1 MLNHLSLLACELFYF
16 HASLRTLGS
25 GLVAM
30 AAVLPVAP
38 GTAGQGPIMDDLHAW
53 TGKIDPE
60 GLKSWVRRHL
70 DAHQAALSRVLAA
83 EGPRTVGNT
92 LAPYDRAIAEL
103 GVAGSEAGLLHSV
116 ATDKSVRDQAEA
128 MVQAVSEA
136 AVQLSLNQQIYK
148 ALSSVDISNADAATQ
163 HYMERTLLQYRLA
176 GVDRNEETR
185 QRIRQLQERIT
196 ELGLAFGRNVQE
208 NVNTVIVSDPGE
220 LDGLPED
227 FLARHATDAE
237 GKCTLTTD
245 YPDYQP
251 VMTFAKSD
259 ALRRRMFL
267 AYNTRAYPVNKQI
280 LMEILAT
287 RQELAR
293 TLGFASWADLATAD
307 QMVGSAAK
315 VKDFLAELDT
325 TSKPSATREYG
336 MVLEFARQRR
346 PELTAV
352 DAASASYWYEQ
363 YRRAAFDFDSQSV
376 RPYFPYERVQQG
388 ILDTAAKLFH
398 VEFRTAPLD
407 GPDAAALWHSSV
419 TAWDVYDRMS
429 QKPENADE
437 TGNTGRTKIGRFY
450 LDMHPREGK
459 DKWFSA
465 FPLVPGIE
473 GVQIPEAA
481 LICNFPGGNSGGDGA
496 DVDSIRDPGLMQHSD
511 VVTFFH
517 EFGHLMHA
525 ILGGQ
530 QRWAGVSGIA
540 TEGDFVEVPS
550 QMLEEF
556 FRNANLLA
564 SFARHYQTGEPIPA
578 ELVARMNRASAF
590 GRGNGVR
597 GQLFYTRFS
606 LDLHNMDPA
615 TIDLD
620 SMMQAGYTA
629 ALPYTWVEGNR
640 LYASFTHLVGYSS
653 NYYTYLFD
661 KVIAL
666 DFFRQFDANN
676 LVEGPAA
683 LRYRKEVLEPG
694 GSQPGETLVQNF
706 LHRGQSMEGFAAWM
720 NEEFADNTSTD
731 AS

>member
-1 MLNHLSLLACELFYF
+1 MLNQLSLLASLLQTM
-16 HASLRTLGS
+16 HASLATLGH
-25 GLVAM
+25 GWVGV

-38 GTAGQGPIMDDLHAW
+38 DRLRSSSVRDDLHAW
-53 TGKIDPE
+53 AGRLDPE
-60 GLKSWVRRHL
+60 SLSSWVARHL
-70 DAHQAALSRVLAA
+70 AAHNTAIDQLLAV

-92 LAPYDRAIAEL
+92 LVPYDHAIAEL

-116 ATDKSVRDQAEA
+116 AAEKSVRDQAEA
-128 MVQAVSEA
+128 MVQAVAEA
-136 AVQLSLNQQIYK
+136 AVQLSLNPEVYH
-148 ALSSVDISNADAATQ
+148 ALASMDISLAEAATQ
-163 HYMERTLLQYRLA
+163 HYVGRTLLQYRLA
-176 GVDRNEETR
+176 GVDKDLPTR
-185 QRIRQLQERIT
+185 KRIQRLQERIT

-208 NVNTVIVSDPGE
+208 HVNTVVVTDAGE

-227 FLARHATDAE
+227 FLARHAPDAE
-237 GKCTLTTD
+237 GQRTLTTD

-251 VMTFAKSD
+251 VMTFATSD

-267 AYNTRAYPVNKQI
+267 AYNTRAYPANKQI

-287 RQELAR
+287 RKELAE
-293 TLGFASWADLATAD
+293 TLGFATWADLATAD
-307 QMVGSAAK
+307 QMMGSAAN
-315 VKDFLAELDT
+315 VKTFLAQLDMA
-325 TSKPSATREYG
+325 SKPGATREYG
-336 MVLEFARQRR
+336 MVLDFARQRQ
-346 PELTAV
+346 PGLTAI
-352 DAASASYWYEQ
+352 DASSATYWYEQ
-363 YRRAAFDFDSQSV
+363 YRRSAFDFDSQSV

-398 VEFRTAPLD
+398 VEFRPAPQQ
-407 GPDAAALWHSSV
+407 GEDAAALWDPSV
-419 TAWDVYDRMS
+419 TAWDVYDR
-429 QKPENADE
+429 PLERENGNAKDE
-437 TGNTGRTKIGRFY
+437 KIGRFY

-465 FPLVPGIE
+465 FPLVPGIR
-473 GVQIPEAA
+473 GVQGPEAA
-481 LICNFPGGNSGGDGA
+481 LICNFPGGNTDAAKS
-496 DVDSIRDPGLMQHSD
+496 DPGLMQYSD

-530 QRWAGVSGIA
+530 QPWAGVSGIA

-556 FRNANLLA
+556 FRNAVLLQ
-564 SFARHYQTGEPIPA
+564 SFALHYQTDEPIPA
-578 ELVARMNRASAF
+578 EMVARMNRASVF

-606 LDLHNMDPA
+606 LDLHCLEPT

-620 SMMQAGYTA
+620 AIMHAGYTA
-629 ALPYTWVEGNR
+629 ALPYTWMEGNR
-640 LYASFTHLVGYSS
+640 LYTSFTHLVGYSS

-666 DFFRQFDANN
+666 DFYRQFDAKN
-676 LVEGPAA
+676 LVEGPTA

-694 GSQPGETLVQNF
+694 GSLPGEEIVQNF
-706 LHRGQSMEGFAAWM
+706 LHRAQNLEAFEAWM
-720 NEEFADNTSTD
+720 NEEFA
-731 AS
+731 AK

>member
-1 MLNHLSLLACELFYF
+1 MLNDLSL
-16 HASLRTLGS
+16 S
-25 GLVAM
+25 
-30 AAVLPVAP
+30 AAKPLHDA
-38 GTAGQGPIMDDLHAW
+38 LHAW
-53 TGKIDPE
+53 AGDLSSE
-60 GLKSWVRRHL
+60 SLKTWVDRHL
-70 DAHQAALSRVLAA
+70 QAHQTAIDQLLTVQEPRTIDNTLVPYDQAVAAL
-83 EGPRTVGNT
+83 G
-92 LAPYDRAIAEL
+92 I
-103 GVAGSEAGLLHSV
+103 AGSEAGLLHSV
-116 ATDKSVRDQAEA
+116 CLEKAVRNQAEA

-136 AVQLSLNQQIYK
+136 AVQLSLNPQVYH
-148 ALSSVDISNADAATQ
+148 ALSSIETSDADAATK
-163 HYMERTLLQYRLA
+163 HYLERTLLQYRLA
-176 GVDRNEETR
+176 GVDKDQATR
-185 QRIRQLQERIT
+185 DRIQQLQERIT
-196 ELGLAFGRNVQE
+196 ELGLTFGRNVQE
-208 NVNTVIVSDPGE
+208 QGNTVVVDDAAE
-220 LDGLPED
+220 LEGLPGD
-227 FLARHATDAE
+227 FLARHAPDAE
-237 GKCTLTTD
+237 GRRTLTTD

-267 AYNTRAYPVNKQI
+267 AYNTRAYPANKPI
-280 LMEILAT
+280 LMEILST
-287 RQELAR
+287 RQQLAN
-293 TLGFASWADLATAD
+293 TLGFESWADLATAD
-307 QMVGSAAK
+307 QMMGSAAK
-315 VKDFLAELDT
+315 VKAFLAELDAA
-325 TSKPSATREYG
+325 SKTGADREYS
-336 MVLEFARQRR
+336 MVLEFARKQR
-346 PELTAV
+346 PGFTAI
-352 DAASASYWYEQ
+352 DAASAMYWYEQ
-363 YRRAAFDFDSQSV
+363 YRRSAFDFDSQSV

-398 VEFRTAPLD
+398 VEFRPAPLE
-407 GPDAAALWHSSV
+407 GPDAAARWDSSV
-419 TAWDVYDRMS
+419 TAWDVFDR
-429 QKPENADE
+429 PAEARNGNARRGE
-437 TGNTGRTKIGRFY
+437 KIGRFY

-465 FPLVPGIE
+465 FPLVPGIA
-473 GVQIPEAA
+473 GVQVPEAA
-481 LICNFPGGNSGGDGA
+481 LICNFPGGDASG
-496 DVDSIRDPGLMQHSD
+496 VNPDPGLMQYSD

-556 FRNANLLA
+556 FRNAKLLA
-564 SFARHYQTGEPIPA
+564 GFARHYETGEPIPA

-606 LDLHNMDPA
+606 LDLHNIDPA

-620 SMMQAGYTA
+620 TLMHAGYTA

-640 LYASFTHLVGYSS
+640 LYSSFTHLVGYSS

-666 DFFRQFDANN
+666 DFFQQFDANN

-694 GSQPGETLVQNF
+694 GSQPGEMLVQNF
-706 LHRGQSMEGFAAWM
+706 LHRAQSLQGFEAWLT
-720 NEEFADNTSTD
+720 EEFANEGTER
-731 AS
+731 

>member
-1 MLNHLSLLACELFYF
+1 
-16 HASLRTLGS
+16 
-25 GLVAM
+25 
-30 AAVLPVAP
+30 
-38 GTAGQGPIMDDLHAW
+38 LHAW
-53 TGKIDPE
+53 AGDLDPE
-60 GLKSWVRRHL
+60 KLKSWVGRHL
-70 DAHQAALSRVLAA
+70 DAHKAAVEQLLAVQP
-83 EGPRTVGNT
+83 PRTVENT
-92 LAPYDRAIAEL
+92 LVPYDQAIAAL
-103 GVAGSEAGLLHSV
+103 GIAGSEAGLLHSV
-116 ATDKSVRDQAEA
+116 AAEKAVRNQAEA

-136 AVQLSLNQQIYK
+136 AVQLSLNPQVYQ
-148 ALSSVDISNADAATQ
+148 ALSSIDLSDADAASR
-163 HYMERTLLQYRLA
+163 HYLERTLLQYRLA
-176 GVDRNEETR
+176 GVDKDQSTR
-185 QRIRQLQERIT
+185 ERIQQLQERIT

-208 NVNTVIVSDPGE
+208 QVNTVVVTDAAES
-220 LDGLPED
+220 DGLPED
-227 FLARHATDAE
+227 FLARHAPDAE
-237 GKCTLTTD
+237 GHRTLTTD

-259 ALRRRMFL
+259 ALRGRMFL
-267 AYNTRAYPVNKQI
+267 AYNTRAYPANKQI

-287 RQELAR
+287 RQQLAD
-293 TLGFASWADLATAD
+293 TLGFSSWANLATAD
-307 QMVGSAAK
+307 QMMGSAAN
-315 VKDFLAELDT
+315 VKTFLAELDAA
-325 TSKPSATREYG
+325 SKTGANREYS
-336 MVLEFARQRR
+336 MVLEFARRHR
-346 PELTAV
+346 PGLTEI
-352 DAASASYWYEQ
+352 DAASAMFWYEQ
-363 YRRAAFDFDSQSV
+363 YRRSAFDFDSQSV

-398 VEFRTAPLD
+398 VEFRPAPQD
-407 GPDAAALWHSSV
+407 GPDAAALWDASV
-419 TAWDVYDRMS
+419 TAWDVYDRS
-429 QKPENADE
+429 AKSDERPGQEPENLSEGSASQLQQ
-437 TGNTGRTKIGRFY
+437 KIGRFY

-465 FPLVPGIE
+465 FPLVPGIQS
-473 GVQIPEAA
+473 VQVPEAA
-481 LICNFPGGNSGGDGA
+481 LICNFPGGNSSGGNA
-496 DVDSIRDPGLMQHSD
+496 DAANPDPGLMQYSD

-556 FRNANLLA
+556 FRNPKLLA
-564 SFARHYQTGEPIPA
+564 SFALHYQTGEPILA

-590 GRGNGVR
+590 GRGNGIR

-606 LDLHNMDPA
+606 LDLHDMDPT

-620 SMMQAGYTA
+620 ATMHAGYTA

-666 DFFRQFDANN
+666 DFYRQFDGDN
-676 LVEGPAA
+676 LIEGPTA

-706 LHRGQSMEGFAAWM
+706 LHRTQSIQAFEAWM
-720 NEEFADNTSTD
+720 NEEFASK
-731 AS
+731 

>member
-1 MLNHLSLLACELFYF
+1 MLNDLSI
-16 HASLRTLGS
+16 S
-25 GLVAM
+25 
-30 AAVLPVAP
+30 AVKPL
-38 GTAGQGPIMDDLHAW
+38 QDELHAW
-53 TGKIDPE
+53 AGDLTPDS
-60 GLKSWVRRHL
+60 LKTWVDHHL
-70 DAHQAALSRVLAA
+70 QAHQTAIDQLLTVQ
-83 EGPRTVGNT
+83 EPRTVDNT
-92 LAPYDRAIAEL
+92 LVLYDRAIAAL

-116 ATDKSVRDQAEA
+116 CQEKAVRTQAEA

-136 AVQLSLNQQIYK
+136 AVQLSLNPRVYQ
-148 ALSSVDISNADAATQ
+148 ALSAIDTANLDAATK
-163 HYMERTLLQYRLA
+163 HYLERTLLQYRLA
-176 GVDRNEETR
+176 GVDKDQATR
-185 QRIRQLQERIT
+185 EKIQQLQERIT
-196 ELGLAFGRNVQE
+196 ELGLTFGRNVQE
-208 NVNTVIVSDPGE
+208 QGNTVVVEDANE
-220 LDGLPED
+220 LDGLPQD
-227 FLARHATDAE
+227 FLARHAPDAE
-237 GKCTLTTD
+237 GHITLTTD

-259 ALRRRMFL
+259 ALRRKMFL
-267 AYNTRAYPVNKQI
+267 AYNTRAYPANKPI
-280 LMEILAT
+280 LMDILAT
-287 RQELAR
+287 RKQLAN
-293 TLGFASWADLATAD
+293 TLGFDSWADLATAD
-307 QMVGSAAK
+307 QMMGSAAK
-315 VKDFLAELDT
+315 VKAFLAELDAA
-325 TSKPSATREYG
+325 SKAGAGREYA
-336 MVLEFARQRR
+336 MVLEFVQKQR
-346 PELTAV
+346 PGLTAI
-352 DAASASYWYEQ
+352 DASSAMYWYEQ

-398 VEFRTAPLD
+398 VEFRPAPLD
-407 GPDAAALWHSSV
+407 GPDAAARWDNSV
-419 TAWDVYDRMS
+419 TAWDVYDR
-429 QKPENADE
+429 PAEADRRE
-437 TGNTGRTKIGRFY
+437 REAAKKIGRFY

-465 FPLVPGIE
+465 FPLVPGIA
-473 GVQIPEAA
+473 GVQVPEAA
-481 LICNFPGGNSGGDGA
+481 LICNFPGGNANSA
-496 DVDSIRDPGLMQHSD
+496 DPGLMQYSD

-550 QMLEEF
+550 QLLEEF
-556 FRNANLLA
+556 FRNAKLLA
-564 SFARHYQTGEPIPA
+564 GFARHYETDEPIPA

-606 LDLHNMDPA
+606 LDLHNIDPA

-620 SMMQAGYTA
+620 SSLHAGYTA
-629 ALPYTWVEGNR
+629 ALPYTWVDGNR
-640 LYASFTHLVGYSS
+640 LYSSFTHLVGYSS

-666 DFFRQFDANN
+666 DFFQQFDRNN

-706 LHRGQSMEGFAAWM
+706 LHRPQSLQGFETWLT
-720 NEEFADNTSTD
+720 EEFTS
-731 AS
+731 A

>member
-1 MLNHLSLLACELFYF
+1 MLNDSSLQ
-16 HASLRTLGS
+16 
-25 GLVAM
+25 
-30 AAVLPVAP
+30 AAE
-38 GTAGQGPIMDDLHAW
+38 PIHISSPIHDDLHAW
-53 TGKIDPE
+53 AGRLDPE
-60 GLKSWVRRHL
+60 GLKTWVDRHL
-70 DAHQAALSRVLAA
+70 EAHQTAIDQLLTVQGA
-83 EGPRTVGNT
+83 RTVDNT
-92 LAPYDRAIAEL
+92 LIPYDRAVAAL
-103 GVAGSEAGLLHSV
+103 GIAGSEAGLLHSV
-116 ATDKSVRDQAEA
+116 SAEKAVRNQAEA

-136 AVQLSLNQQIYK
+136 AVQLSLHPQVYQ
-148 ALSSVDISNADAATQ
+148 ALSAIDIFQADAATQ
-163 HYMERTLLQYRLA
+163 HYLERTLLQYRLA
-176 GVDRNEETR
+176 GVDKDEATR
-185 QRIRQLQERIT
+185 KRIQQLQERIT
-196 ELGLAFGRNVQE
+196 ALGLTFGRNVQE
-208 NVNTVIVSDPGE
+208 QVNTVVVHDTAE
-220 LDGLPED
+220 LEGLPED
-227 FLARHATDAE
+227 FLARHAPDAE
-237 GKCTLTTD
+237 GRCTLTTD

-267 AYNTRAYPVNKQI
+267 AYNTRAYPANKPI

-287 RQELAR
+287 RQQLAN
-293 TLGFASWADLATAD
+293 TLGFGSWADLATAD
-307 QMVGSAAK
+307 QMMGSAAN
-315 VKDFLAELDT
+315 VKTFLAELDAA
-325 TSKPSATREYG
+325 SKPGANREYS
-336 MVLEFARQRR
+336 MVLEFARQHR
-346 PELTAV
+346 PGLTAI
-352 DAASASYWYEQ
+352 DAASAMYWYEQ
-363 YRRAAFDFDSQSV
+363 YRRSAFDFDSQSV

-398 VEFRTAPLD
+398 VEFCPAPQE
-407 GPDAAALWHSSV
+407 GPDAAALWDSSV
-419 TAWDVYDRMS
+419 TAWDVYDRPS
-429 QKPENADE
+429 QEPENAGKTSDA
-437 TGNTGRTKIGRFY
+437 RHKKIGRFY

-465 FPLVPGIE
+465 FPLVPGIA
-473 GVQIPEAA
+473 GVQAPEAA
-481 LICNFPGGNSGGDGA
+481 LICNFPGGNSDA
-496 DVDSIRDPGLMQHSD
+496 SKPDPGLMQYSD

-530 QRWAGVSGIA
+530 QRWAGISGIA
-540 TEGDFVEVPS
+540 TEGDFIEVPS

-556 FRNANLLA
+556 FRNAKLLA
-564 SFARHYQTGEPIPA
+564 GFALHYETGEPIPA

-590 GRGNGVR
+590 GRGNGIR

-606 LDLHNMDPA
+606 LDLHDLEPA

-620 SMMQAGYTA
+620 TMMHAGYTA

-666 DFFRQFDANN
+666 DFFQQFDTNN

-706 LHRGQSMEGFAAWM
+706 LHRAQSLEGFEAWM
-720 NEEFADNTSTD
+720 NEEFAAEKTS
-731 AS
+731 S

>member
-1 MLNHLSLLACELFYF
+1 MLNDLSLPIAKPVQD
-16 HASLRTLGS
+16 GS
-25 GLVAM
+25 
-30 AAVLPVAP
+30 PN
-38 GTAGQGPIMDDLHAW
+38 PIYDDLHAW
-53 TGKIDPE
+53 AGDLSPE
-60 GLKSWVRRHL
+60 SLKSWIDRHL
-70 DAHQAALSRVLAA
+70 ESHKTAIDQLLTVQ
-83 EGPRTVGNT
+83 EPRTVDNT
-92 LAPYDRAIAEL
+92 LVPYDSAVAAL
-103 GVAGSEAGLLHSV
+103 GIAGSEAGLLHSV
-116 ATDKSVRDQAEA
+116 CAEKTVRNQAEA

-136 AVQLSLNQQIYK
+136 AVQLSLNPQVYHSL
-148 ALSSVDISNADAATQ
+148 LSIDLSQADAATQ
-163 HYMERTLLQYRLA
+163 HYLERTLLQYRLA
-176 GVDRNEETR
+176 GVDKDQETR
-185 QRIRQLQERIT
+185 DRIQQLQERIT

-208 NVNTVIVSDPGE
+208 QVNTVVVDDAAE
-220 LDGLPED
+220 LEGLPED
-227 FLARHATDAE
+227 FLARHAPDAK
-237 GKCTLTTD
+237 GNRTLTTD

-267 AYNTRAYPVNKQI
+267 AYNTRAYPANKPI
-280 LMEILAT
+280 LMEILST
-287 RQELAR
+287 RQQLAN
-293 TLGFASWADLATAD
+293 TLGFHSWADLATAD
-307 QMVGSAAK
+307 QMMGSAAK
-315 VKDFLAELDT
+315 VKTFLAELDAA
-325 TSKPSATREYG
+325 SKAGADREYA
-336 MVLEFARQRR
+336 MVLEFARQQR
-346 PELTAV
+346 PELTTI
-352 DAASASYWYEQ
+352 DAASTMYWYEQ

-398 VEFRTAPLD
+398 VEFRPAPLE
-407 GPDAAALWHSSV
+407 GPHAAALWDSSV
-419 TAWDVYDRMS
+419 TAWDVYDRS
-429 QKPENADE
+429 SRGEN
-437 TGNTGRTKIGRFY
+437 GNARGEEKIGRFY

-465 FPLVPGIE
+465 FPLVPGIA
-473 GVQIPEAA
+473 GAQVPEAA
-481 LICNFPGGNSGGDGA
+481 LICNFPGGNA
-496 DVDSIRDPGLMQHSD
+496 DPASADPGLMQYSD

-556 FRNANLLA
+556 FRNAKLLA
-564 SFARHYQTGEPIPA
+564 GFARHYETEEPIPA

-597 GQLFYTRFS
+597 GQMFYTRFS
-606 LDLHNMDPA
+606 LDLHDLDPA

-620 SMMQAGYTA
+620 TLMQAGYTA
-629 ALPYTWVEGNR
+629 ALPYTWVDGNR
-640 LYASFTHLVGYSS
+640 LYSSFTHLVGYSS

-666 DFFRQFDANN
+666 DFYRQFDAND
-676 LVEGPAA
+676 LVEGPTA

-706 LHRGQSMEGFAAWM
+706 LHRAQSLDGFEAWM
-720 NEEFADNTSTD
+720 NEEFADEKIAN
-731 AS
+731 

>member
-1 MLNHLSLLACELFYF
+1 MLNDLSI
-16 HASLRTLGS
+16 S
-25 GLVAM
+25 
-30 AAVLPVAP
+30 AAKPL
-38 GTAGQGPIMDDLHAW
+38 QDELHAW
-53 TGKIDPE
+53 TGDLTPESLKTWVDHHLRAHKTAIDQLLTVQE
-60 GLKSWVRRHL
+60 
-70 DAHQAALSRVLAA
+70 
-83 EGPRTVGNT
+83 PRTLDNT
-92 LAPYDRAIAEL
+92 LVLYDRAVAAL

-116 ATDKSVRDQAEA
+116 CREKEVRSEAEA

-136 AVQLSLNQQIYK
+136 AVQLSLNPQVYQ
-148 ALSSVDISNADAATQ
+148 ALSAIDPSNVDAATQ
-163 HYMERTLLQYRLA
+163 HYLERTLLQYRLA
-176 GVDRNEETR
+176 GVDKDQPTR
-185 QRIRQLQERIT
+185 ERIQELQERIT

-208 NVNTVIVSDPGE
+208 QGNTVVVEDAAE
-220 LDGLPED
+220 LGGLPHD
-227 FLARHATDAE
+227 FLARHAPDAE
-237 GKCTLTTD
+237 GHITLTTD

-267 AYNTRAYPVNKQI
+267 AYNTRAYPANKPI
-280 LMEILAT
+280 LMDILAT
-287 RQELAR
+287 RRQLAN
-293 TLGFASWADLATAD
+293 TLGFDSWADLATAD
-307 QMVGSAAK
+307 QMMGSAAK
-315 VKDFLAELDT
+315 VKAFLAELDVA
-325 TSKPSATREYG
+325 SKTGAGREYA
-336 MVLEFARQRR
+336 MVLEFARKQRR
-346 PELTAV
+346 GLTAI
-352 DAASASYWYEQ
+352 DASSAMYWYEQ

-398 VEFRTAPLD
+398 LEFRSAPLE
-407 GPDAAALWHSSV
+407 GPDAAARWDSSV
-419 TAWDVYDRMS
+419 TAWDVYDR
-429 QKPENADE
+429 KPQEPEEAD
-437 TGNTGRTKIGRFY
+437 RISKAKPQKIGRFY

-465 FPLVPGIE
+465 FPLVPGIA
-473 GVQIPEAA
+473 GVQVPEAA
-481 LICNFPGGNSGGDGA
+481 LICNFPGGDANA
-496 DVDSIRDPGLMQHSD
+496 ADPGLMQYSD

-550 QMLEEF
+550 QLLEEF
-556 FRNANLLA
+556 FRNAKLLA
-564 SFARHYQTGEPIPA
+564 RFARHYETGEPIPA

-606 LDLHNMDPA
+606 LDLHNVDPA

-620 SMMQAGYTA
+620 TSLHAGYTA
-629 ALPYTWVEGNR
+629 ALPYTWVDGNR
-640 LYASFTHLVGYSS
+640 LYSSFTHLVGYSS

-666 DFFRQFDANN
+666 DFFQQFDVNN

-694 GSQPGETLVQNF
+694 GSQPGQTLVQNF
-706 LHRGQSMEGFAAWM
+706 LHRPQSLQGFEAWLT
-720 NEEFADNTSTD
+720 EEFVSA
-731 AS
+731 